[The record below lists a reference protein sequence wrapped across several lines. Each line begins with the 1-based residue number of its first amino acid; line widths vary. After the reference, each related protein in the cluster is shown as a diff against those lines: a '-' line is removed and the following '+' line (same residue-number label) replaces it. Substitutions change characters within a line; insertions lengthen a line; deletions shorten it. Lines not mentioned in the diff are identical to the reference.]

1 VREWVGDRTA
11 RRAGDPRLEGA
22 AVPFRATPPITAV
35 RWGGFRLAIGKG
47 FDEVLNAARAGAPWA
62 FERLYTDLAPAVAG
76 YLRLQSAAEP
86 EDLTSEAFLG
96 VFARLSSFQGNEQQ
110 FRSWVFTIAHR
121 RLMDE
126 RRRAVRNRSTPTASN
141 EILDR
146 IGGDTEQDALAV
158 IGSRR
163 VYELCAELS
172 DDQREVLI
180 LRIVGDL
187 TVEQVSLIV
196 DKSVGAVKALQ
207 RRALTS
213 LRRRVEREG
222 VPL

>member
-1 VREWVGDRTA
+1 
-11 RRAGDPRLEGA
+11 
-22 AVPFRATPPITAV
+22 
-35 RWGGFRLAIGKG
+35 
-47 FDEVLNAARAGAPWA
+47 
-62 FERLYTDLAPAVAG
+62 
-76 YLRLQSAAEP
+76 
-86 EDLTSEAFLG
+86 
-96 VFARLSSFQGNEQQ
+96 
-110 FRSWVFTIAHR
+110 
-121 RLMDE
+121 
-126 RRRAVRNRSTPTASN
+126 
-141 EILDR
+141 
-146 IGGDTEQDALAV
+146 
-158 IGSRR
+158 